1 MKDILMI
8 IWIVNIV
15 IIIVFFLKKPSD
27 LKGLFRI
34 FKVLKVSYVFIPI
47 SYLFEHFSHIVMFL
61 IHTGLTLLL
70 GGLLFGG
77 FRIDINVDPFQIAQA
92 ITNVIGQMSMNQ

>member
-1 MKDILMI
+1 MKDFLTI

-15 IIIVFFLKKPSD
+15 IIMVFFLKKPSN
-27 LKGLFRI
+27 LKGPFKI
-34 FKVLKVSYVFIPI
+34 FKVFKAFYALIPL

-61 IHTGLTLLL
+61 IHTSLTLLL

-77 FRIDINVDPFQIAQA
+77 FRIDINVDFFQIAQI